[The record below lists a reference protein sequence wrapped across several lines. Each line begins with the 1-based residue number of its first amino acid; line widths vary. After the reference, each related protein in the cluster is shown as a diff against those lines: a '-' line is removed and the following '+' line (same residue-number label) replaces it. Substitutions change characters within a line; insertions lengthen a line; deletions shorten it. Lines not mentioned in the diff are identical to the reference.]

1 MIFHQTRAVIFDLD
15 GTLLDTLTDLMNAV
29 NHALSVNGFPC
40 RTREEV
46 RRFVGNGLEKL
57 VERALPDGRSTPS
70 FSDVLAETRRFYAE
84 HCREN
89 TAPYAGIPE
98 MLRALQQKGILL
110 GVVSNKPDAQV
121 KALCQSEFGDLITV
135 ASGASEGIRMKPA
148 PDTLLACMEA
158 LGSATENTVYVGDS
172 DVDIQ
177 TAANAGIPC
186 VSVLWGFRDREF
198 LTVAGAGIFAQSPC
212 EICRFF

>member
-1 MIFHQTRAVIFDLD
+1 MQFQNIRAVIFDLD
-15 GTLLDTLTDLMNAV
+15 GTLLDSLTDLMNAV
-29 NHALSVNGFPC
+29 NHALTVYGFPV

-46 RRFVGNGLEKL
+46 RNFVGNGLAKL
-57 VERALPDGRSTPS
+57 VSRALPNGSSTPLY
-70 FSDVLAETRRFYAE
+70 SDVLAETKRHYAE
-84 HCREN
+84 HCRDN

-98 MLRALQQKGILL
+98 MLRELHQKGFLL

-121 KALCQSEFGDLITV
+121 KTLCQSDFGDLISF
-135 ASGASEGIRMKPA
+135 AAGASDGVRMKPA

-158 LGSATENTVYVGDS
+158 LHCKPAETVYVGDS

-177 TAANAGIPC
+177 TAANAGVPC
-186 VSVLWGFRDREF
+186 ISVLWGFRDRAF
-198 LTVAGAGIFAQSPC
+198 LTASGAGIFAQSPC

>member
-1 MIFHQTRAVIFDLD
+1 MQFQNIRAVIFDLD

-29 NHALSVNGFPC
+29 NHALTVYGFPV

-46 RRFVGNGLEKL
+46 RTFVGNGLAKL
-57 VERALPDGRSTPS
+57 VSRALPNGSSTPLYA
-70 FSDVLAETRRFYAE
+70 DVLAETKRHYAE
-84 HCREN
+84 HCRDN

-98 MLRALQQKGILL
+98 MLRELHQKGFLL

-121 KALCQSEFGDLITV
+121 KALCQSDFGDLISF
-135 ASGASEGIRMKPA
+135 AAGASDGVRMKPA

-158 LGSATENTVYVGDS
+158 LHCKPAETVYVGDS

-177 TAANAGIPC
+177 TAANAGVPC
-186 VSVLWGFRDREF
+186 ISVLWGFRDRAF
-198 LTVAGAGIFAQSPC
+198 LTASGAGIFAQSPC

>member
-1 MIFHQTRAVIFDLD
+1 MQFQNIRAVIFDLD

-29 NHALSVNGFPC
+29 NHALTVYGFPA

-46 RRFVGNGLEKL
+46 RSFVGNGLAKL
-57 VERALPDGRSTPS
+57 VSRALPNGSSTPLYA
-70 FSDVLAETRRFYAE
+70 DVLAETKRYYAE
-84 HCREN
+84 HCRDN

-98 MLRALQQKGILL
+98 MLRELHQKGFLL

-121 KALCQSEFGDLITV
+121 KALCQSDFGDLISF
-135 ASGASEGIRMKPA
+135 AAGASDGVRMKPA

-158 LGSATENTVYVGDS
+158 LHCKPAETVYVGDS

-177 TAANAGIPC
+177 TAANAGVPC
-186 VSVLWGFRDREF
+186 ISVLWGFRDRAF
-198 LTVAGAGIFAQSPC
+198 LTASGAGIFAQSPC